1 MHLLLIRHGQTSLHK
16 SEVLA
21 GWTNDPGLDF
31 DGQRQAREL
40 AEHISGFFPQLH
52 FDAIYTSPLPRAKQT
67 AEILSA
73 ILTVPLFVAD
83 DLKDI
88 NIGDWAGQPLA
99 DVVNSAI
106 GKRYF
111 LDPVGVRLPNGEE
124 IAEVLDRVIPVVE
137 HIRKDFINGSAI
149 VVSHLDVIKLIL
161 AHYTHQS
168 LHDLHKLQ
176 MIPTASG
183 RMITFSQDVVR
194 VMPIPTPSNPVRPD
208 LEHS

>member
-16 SEVLA
+16 RKVLA

-31 DGQRQAREL
+31 VGQEQVKKL
-40 AEHISGFFPQLH
+40 AEHISEFFPQIH
-52 FDAIYTSPLPRAKQT
+52 FDAIYTSTLPRANQT

-73 ILTVPLFVAD
+73 MLTVPLFVDD

-99 DVVNSAI
+99 NVVNSII

-111 LDPVGVRLPNGEE
+111 LDPVGVRLPDGEE
-124 IAEVLDRVIPVVE
+124 ITEVLDRVIPVVE

-161 AHYTHQS
+161 TYYTHQS
-168 LHDLHKLQ
+168 LHDLHKME
-176 MIPTASG
+176 MISTASG
-183 RMITFSQDVVR
+183 CMLSFSQDEVQ
-194 VMPIPTPSNPVRPD
+194 VMPIPASSNQVQPD
-208 LEHS
+208 LNHS

>member
-16 SEVLA
+16 RKVLA

-31 DGQRQAREL
+31 DGQEQVKKL
-40 AEHISGFFPQLH
+40 AEYINEFFPQLH
-52 FDAIYTSPLPRAKQT
+52 FDAIYTSPLLRAKQT

-149 VVSHLDVIKLIL
+149 VVSHLDVIILIL
-161 AHYTHQS
+161 THYTHQS
-168 LHDLHKLQ
+168 LHDLHKME

-183 RMITFSQDVVR
+183 RMISFSLDEVQV
-194 VMPIPTPSNPVRPD
+194 ITIPSNPVRPKLD
-208 LEHS
+208 HT